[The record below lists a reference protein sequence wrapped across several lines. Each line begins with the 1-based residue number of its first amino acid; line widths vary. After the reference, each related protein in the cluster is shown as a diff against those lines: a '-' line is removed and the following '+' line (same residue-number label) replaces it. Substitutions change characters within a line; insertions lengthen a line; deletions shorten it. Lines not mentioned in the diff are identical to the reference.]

1 MGIQIGQSRTA
12 SFDEISP
19 FSYLSEDG
27 NPVISNLFNQQIT
40 YGAADKKGNGNK
52 KERTHSYRLKMPSLI
67 YKTTLCAILICFTS
81 TYICNVIGWRVCSF
95 GAKKSF
101 DMPLRKAIS
110 AAMCHIKVLFLFSLS
125 IYIILEI

>member
-12 SFDEISP
+12 GFDEISP

-52 KERTHSYRLKMPSLI
+52 KESESEAFKPR
-67 YKTTLCAILICFTS
+67 
-81 TYICNVIGWRVCSF
+81 
-95 GAKKSF
+95 
-101 DMPLRKAIS
+101 
-110 AAMCHIKVLFLFSLS
+110 
-125 IYIILEI
+125 